1 MSDFSKK
8 GQKAELSERF
18 GQIRTSISQNGG
30 PKPAKS
36 VKPMTERTMTTK
48 TVILKEGVGI
58 CELRPIDGGED
69 LDQARVLGGTI
80 GRKGDVLRKPADLTW
95 AEAVQEIA
103 PGRTALSP
111 FDLEMVQDSITHHSF
126 IPGGGLKELSA
137 LYEEVASQGE

>member
-1 MSDFSKK
+1 
-8 GQKAELSERF
+8 
-18 GQIRTSISQNGG
+18 
-30 PKPAKS
+30 
-36 VKPMTERTMTTK
+36 MTTK

-137 LYEEVASQGE
+137 LYEEVASQGESAADEAEYLEALTRLLSQEEETSHGTVSQRRRKADVA